1 MTRMPTRNPTRTP
14 SVVPTGLCLALAMAI
29 AIPSARAGEAAASE
43 RDREI
48 ALALE
53 AAPAALAAKSGVY
66 VHGPDGYV
74 KARDSQ
80 NGFVCLVDHR
90 IPNAVEPQCL
100 DAEGVKTFLPKYQLV
115 AALRAKGKPEPEIR
129 QAVKAAF
136 SSGRLKAPKRPGII
150 YMLSSHN
157 VVTIDE
163 VKGVAV
169 PFPGHLMFY
178 APNMTSADV
187 GSDGAPTSPV
197 FIVDEKTPHA
207 LMIVPVAAGGAGHS
221 HPGH

>member
-1 MTRMPTRNPTRTP
+1 MTK
-14 SVVPTGLCLALAMAI
+14 SVGFLSVCFFSLLVVATAVHAAHADDAKPNAA
-29 AIPSARAGEAAASE
+29 PPNAR
-43 RDREI
+43 DQEI

-53 AAPAALAAKSGVY
+53 AAPAAVGAQAGVY
-66 VHGPDGYV
+66 VHDKDGYV
-74 KARDSQ
+74 KARDGQ

-90 IPNAVEPQCL
+90 IPNAVEPQCM
-100 DAEGVKTFLPKYQLV
+100 DAEGVKTFLPKYLLV
-115 AALRAKGKPEPEIR
+115 ASLRAKGKSEPEIR

-136 SSGRLKAPKRPGII
+136 TSGKLKAPKRPGII
-150 YMLSSHN
+150 YMLSPHN

-187 GSDGAPTSPV
+187 GSDGTPASPV
-197 FIVDEKTPHA
+197 FVVDEKTPHA
-207 LMIVPVAAGGAGHS
+207 LMIVPVPAGGPGGGGHVHPS
-221 HPGH
+221 H

>member
-1 MTRMPTRNPTRTP
+1 MTKPPPASLYLPT
-14 SVVPTGLCLALAMAI
+14 AAAAAI
-29 AIPSARAGEAAASE
+29 LLTLAAASPTAARAPDAPPPPD
-43 RDREI
+43 RDQEI

-53 AAPAALAAKSGVY
+53 AAPPAVGAKAGVY
-66 VHGPDGYV
+66 VHDKDGYT
-74 KARDSQ
+74 KARDSE

-90 IPNAVEPQCL
+90 IPSAVEPQCL
-100 DAEGVKTFLPKYQLV
+100 DAEGVKTFLPKYLMV
-115 AALRAKGKPEPEIR
+115 ASLRAKGKPEAEIR

-136 SSGRLKAPKRPGII
+136 ASGKLKAPKRPGII
-150 YMLSSHN
+150 YMMSPHN
-157 VVTIDE
+157 VVTVDE

-187 GSDGAPTSPV
+187 GSDGSPASPV

-207 LMIVPVAAGGAGHS
+207 LMIVPVPTGGPGHS
-221 HPGH
+221 HAGH